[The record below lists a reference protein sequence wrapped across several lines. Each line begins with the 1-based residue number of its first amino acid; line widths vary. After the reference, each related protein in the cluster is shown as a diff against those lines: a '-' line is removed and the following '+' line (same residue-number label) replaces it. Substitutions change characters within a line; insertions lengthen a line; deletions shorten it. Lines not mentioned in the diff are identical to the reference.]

1 MATLGSTNVTRNV
14 LAGNEQPI
22 AYGEAGL
29 LLEVWRV
36 SGAGSGTVGD
46 TATIVPT
53 FLTDVRTANVSGA
66 ATTTLSTNANTN
78 VVVTLT
84 ASIATNVTFDVWIIG
99 RR

>member
-14 LAGNEQPI
+14 SALTEQPL

-29 LLEVWRV
+29 LMEVWRV
-36 SGAGSGTVGD
+36 PGGTVGD

-53 FLTDVRTANVSGA
+53 FISDVRTVMAQQSSTNG
-66 ATTTLSTNANTN
+66 LSTNANTN

-84 ASIATNVTFDVWIIG
+84 ASAATNVNFDVWLIG